1 MKFKNLL
8 YRDSVW
14 AFIFLLPN
22 FIGFLMFLLIPL
34 VVSFFISFTEWD
46 LMTPIQWVGFANYI
60 ELFKDKTF
68 LKSLWNT
75 IYFTIGTVPLGII
88 ISLFLALAL
97 DQGIKGV
104 KIYRAAYFL
113 PVIASM
119 VAVSLVW
126 MWIYNPEYGL
136 LNYFLSIIG
145 IKGPRWLTSVN
156 WAMPALILTGI
167 WRGLGFNMLLFLAGL
182 QGIPESYY
190 EAADID
196 GAKWFSKF
204 LYITIPLLFHTTI
217 FVVAMSLINSFQG
230 FDSVYLMTSGG
241 PARSTSVLVYY
252 LYQNAFQY
260 FRMGYASAIAYVLFF
275 LMLFFT
281 LILLLWFQK
290 KRVIF

>member
-8 YRDSVW
+8 YKDGIW
-14 AFIFLLPN
+14 AFILLLPN

-34 VVSFFISFTEWD
+34 VASFFLSFTKWD
-46 LMTPIQWVGFANYI
+46 LMSPIQWVGFANYI

-75 IYFTIGTVPLGII
+75 IYFTMGTVPLGII
-88 ISLFLALAL
+88 ISLFLAIAL
-97 DQGIKGV
+97 DQGIKGI
-104 KIYRAAYFL
+104 KIFRAAFFL
-113 PVIASM
+113 PVLASM

-136 LNYFLSIIG
+136 LNYLLSIIG
-145 IKGPRWLTSVN
+145 IKGPRWLSSIN
-156 WAMPALILTGI
+156 WAMPALIITSI

-182 QGIPESYY
+182 QGIPKGYY

-204 LYITIPLLFHTTI
+204 LHITIPLLSHTTI
-217 FVVAMSLINSFQG
+217 FVIIISLINSFQG
-230 FDSVYLMTSGG
+230 FDSVFLMTSGG
-241 PARSTSVLVYY
+241 PGRSTSVLVYY

-275 LMLFFT
+275 LILFFT
-281 LILLLWFQK
+281 LIQLWFQK
-290 KRVIF
+290 KRVLF

>member
-8 YRDSVW
+8 YRDSGW
-14 AFIFLLPN
+14 AFILLLPN
-22 FIGFLMFLLIPL
+22 IICFLMFLLIPL
-34 VVSFFISFTEWD
+34 PVSFFLSFTKWD
-46 LMTPIQWVGFANYI
+46 LMTPIQWVGFANYV

-68 LKSLWNT
+68 LKTLWNT

-126 MWIYNPEYGL
+126 TWIYNPEYGL

-156 WAMPALILTGI
+156 WAMPALILTSI
-167 WRGLGFNMLLFLAGL
+167 WKGVGFNMLLFLAGL

-190 EAADID
+190 ESADID

-204 LYITIPLLFHTTI
+204 LYITIPLLFPTTI
-217 FVVAMSLINSFQG
+217 FVVVMSLINSFQG